1 MTTNSRKNKWLI
13 LAISGVLIAAPI
25 FIFPRQLGLNL
36 ATGSFIYAV
45 VEVIYYS
52 FIFFLLSQQANL
64 FRLVQGA
71 GLTFIYRILLG
82 TVFGVVISI
91 FYDMNLG
98 AALSLGI
105 SRYLPA
111 ILLQVIAAP
120 FVMRPVFLSIVDPN
134 PARKKQQTRKYP
146 PIFTP
151 NSGEASNDSAR
162 QTAQNSHLHAS
173 NNLAEPHSINA
184 SSTHDTNS
192 FDRAVRYL
200 GEHHSVLLAVVVDN
214 EGLLLA
220 SYRRGQIDP
229 EIWAPLSILLHSNV
243 QHVLDRNEK
252 NVRTERLD
260 LSYGSKKLSI
270 HRSEHF
276 NLMVLADHDED
287 ELINIRFAQAVELI
301 RKYFSERYGAF
312 LVPGPE
318 EQYVSNS

>member
-120 FVMRPVFLSIVDPN
+120 FVMRPVFL
-134 PARKKQQTRKYP
+134 
-146 PIFTP
+146 
-151 NSGEASNDSAR
+151 
-162 QTAQNSHLHAS
+162 
-173 NNLAEPHSINA
+173 
-184 SSTHDTNS
+184 
-192 FDRAVRYL
+192 
-200 GEHHSVLLAVVVDN
+200 
-214 EGLLLA
+214 
-220 SYRRGQIDP
+220 
-229 EIWAPLSILLHSNV
+229 
-243 QHVLDRNEK
+243 
-252 NVRTERLD
+252 
-260 LSYGSKKLSI
+260 
-270 HRSEHF
+270 
-276 NLMVLADHDED
+276 
-287 ELINIRFAQAVELI
+287 
-301 RKYFSERYGAF
+301 
-312 LVPGPE
+312 
-318 EQYVSNS
+318 